1 MTSKTHS
8 IINYGKHHIDN
19 NDVSAITKQLKYR
32 ALTQGKRVQDF
43 EQDLKKYLGF
53 KYCTVVSS
61 GTSALYLMSKCLGW
75 KKNDLIFT
83 TPNTFVATA
92 NCIERTGAKTIF
104 IDIDPITYCIDVTK
118 LEEKIKKYKKEKKK
132 IKAIIA
138 VDFAGHPCD
147 WPKLRSISKKYNL
160 DLINDNCHAL
170 GAELNYSRKYASK
183 YSDITTQSF
192 HAVKNI
198 TTGEGGAIFSNNKT
212 FDEKLK
218 LFRSHGIIKKNF
230 KSDFWYYE
238 MSVLGENYRL
248 SDIQCALGISQL
260 KKINKFL
267 KKRRKIAQI
276 YDKAFSND
284 ARFKIPTFN
293 KRKILHAYHLYPL
306 QIIFEKLKIT
316 KKNFFKKMLKT
327 KIKLQV
333 HYIPIFLHPYYK
345 KKYKFN
351 FKEFKNTLA
360 FYKNEVSIPIF
371 YDLNYQKQKKIINL
385 IKQFCK

>member
-132 IKAIIA
+132 
-138 VDFAGHPCD
+138 
-147 WPKLRSISKKYNL
+147 
-160 DLINDNCHAL
+160 
-170 GAELNYSRKYASK
+170 SR
-183 YSDITTQSF
+183 
-192 HAVKNI
+192 
-198 TTGEGGAIFSNNKT
+198 
-212 FDEKLK
+212 
-218 LFRSHGIIKKNF
+218 
-230 KSDFWYYE
+230 
-238 MSVLGENYRL
+238 
-248 SDIQCALGISQL
+248 QL
-260 KKINKFL
+260 
-267 KKRRKIAQI
+267 
-276 YDKAFSND
+276 
-284 ARFKIPTFN
+284 
-293 KRKILHAYHLYPL
+293 
-306 QIIFEKLKIT
+306 
-316 KKNFFKKMLKT
+316 
-327 KIKLQV
+327 
-333 HYIPIFLHPYYK
+333 
-345 KKYKFN
+345 
-351 FKEFKNTLA
+351 
-360 FYKNEVSIPIF
+360 
-371 YDLNYQKQKKIINL
+371 
-385 IKQFCK
+385 